1 MMLSDWNLREEI
13 LAVSHR
19 WWLAV
24 LAFLLGSLIG
34 IGISFLV
41 PANYRAESV
50 LGVAYNGD
58 AIYRN
63 PDDYKNWQLQ
73 QLNNLALAPD
83 VLRETLKRLRL
94 IDPYWGDISRRQFH
108 AMLDLSWR
116 NTGAWR
122 FFVNNRSSQRAVDGV
137 EAWVQVFLDKYQ
149 DALTSAGELFSD
161 SARVNELSQT
171 EAEKTTRLN
180 QLLVAQSALQL
191 WQDGVAKGQTQQ
203 PLDTIARWR
212 LYSLAANAAGFDPAW
227 SFILDRLPQTG
238 ATLDAY
244 LQWSQELQGLLA
256 QEIQNL
262 QGELALLK
270 QDRKAATLEYER
282 QVQRSRGLTT
292 TTVVNKASED
302 ASTVRAIRNMPTYA
316 LVGGLIGVLTWL
328 FIWLL
333 RRRPGFRHDNP

>member
-41 PANYRAESV
+41 PGNYRAESV
-50 LGVAYNGD
+50 LGIAYNGD

-83 VLRETLKRLRL
+83 VLREALKRLRL
-94 IDPYWGDISRRQFH
+94 VDPYWGDISRRQFH

-122 FFVNNRSSQRAVDGV
+122 FFVDNRSSQRAADAV
-137 EAWVQVFLDKYQ
+137 ETWVQVFLDKYQ
-149 DALTSAGELFSD
+149 EALTSASELFSD

-171 EAEKTTRLN
+171 DAEKTARLN
-180 QLLVAQSALQL
+180 QLLVAQSSLQL
-191 WQDGVAKGQTQQ
+191 WQDGVAKEQMEQ
-203 PLDTIARWR
+203 PLDTISHWR

-227 SFILDRLPQTG
+227 SSILESLPPTG
-238 ATLDAY
+238 SLPADY
-244 LQWSQELQGLLA
+244 MQWSLELQGLLA

-262 QGELALLK
+262 QAELTILK
-270 QDRKAATLEYER
+270 QDREAATQEYER
-282 QVQRSRGLTT
+282 RVQRSRGLTT
-292 TTVVNKASED
+292 TTVVSRASDD
-302 ASTVRAIRNMPTYA
+302 ASTVRAIRTTPTYA
-316 LVGGLIGVLTWL
+316 LVGGLLGLLTWL
-328 FIWLL
+328 LIWLL
-333 RRRPGFRHDNP
+333 RRRPGFRHDNR